1 METNKVWYVNVYGVV
16 QCYGGGEEGGW
27 YYSQG
32 TFLNVEFVSIKE
44 KEAHAFACHHPK
56 QLMIDKAENKGI
68 YHEGHGAHDGVD
80 DAGNPDDDYLMRG
93 GAWGYEKVKVIVQDH
108 PGVDFPR
115 QRPRY
120 E

>member
-16 QCYGGGEEGGW
+16 QCYGGAEEGGW

-32 TFLNVEFVSIKE
+32 TFLDVQFVSLKE
-44 KEAHAFACHHPK
+44 KEAHAFASHYRK
-56 QLMIDKAENKGI
+56 QLMADKAEKQGL
-68 YHEGHGAHDGVD
+68 YHEGHGPHDGVD
-80 DAGNPDDDYLMRG
+80 GAGNPDDDYLMRG